1 MSEFDKREETF
12 EKKFAHDEELLF
24 KAEARCCRLFGQWL
38 AEQLGMEGKEAED
51 YARQV
56 IGANLEEPGFADVKR
71 KVMPDIAAKGL
82 NITEYTIDAK
92 LAEFLAEAKRQVVAG
107 TK

>member
-1 MSEFDKREETF
+1 MSGFDKREEAF

-24 KAEARCCRLFGQWL
+24 KAEARCCRLFGEWL
-38 AEQLGMEGKEAED
+38 AGQMGLSGAEAEE
-51 YARQV
+51 YARDV

-82 NITEYTIDAK
+82 DISEHLVDTK
-92 LAEFLAEAKRQVVAG
+92 LAEFLAEAKRQVAAQA
-107 TK
+107 

>member
-1 MSEFDKREETF
+1 MSGFDKREEAF

-38 AEQLGMEGKEAED
+38 AGQMGLSGAEAEE
-51 YARQV
+51 YAKDV
-56 IGANLEEPGFADVKR
+56 IGANLEERGFNDVKR

-82 NITEYTIDAK
+82 DISEHLIDTK
-92 LAEFLAEAKRQVVAG
+92 LAEFFAEAKQQVAAQG
-107 TK
+107 

>member
-1 MSEFDKREETF
+1 MSGFDKREEAF

-38 AEQLGMEGKEAED
+38 AGQMGLSGKEAED
-51 YARQV
+51 YAKQV

-71 KVMPDIAAKGL
+71 KVMPDIAARGL
-82 NITEYTIDAK
+82 NISEHTVDGK
-92 LAEFLAEAKRQVVAG
+92 LAEFLAEAKRQVAG
-107 TK
+107 EAK

>member
-1 MSEFDKREETF
+1 MSGFDKREEAF

-24 KAEARCCRLFGQWL
+24 KAEARCCRLFGEWL
-38 AEQLGMEGKEAED
+38 ARQMGLSGAEAEE
-51 YARQV
+51 YARDV

-82 NITEYTIDAK
+82 DISEHLVDTK
-92 LAEFLAEAKRQVVAG
+92 LAEFLAEAKRQVAAQA
-107 TK
+107 